1 MNAKCTD
8 VRHAAENQL
17 LMQKRADDDCPGGD
31 RRRENGRMIS
41 VIVPVYNVEKYL
53 RNCVDSILRQTYTDF
68 ELLLVD
74 DGSPDGCPQICDDYA
89 AHDPRVRVIHKPN
102 GGLISARNEGIRA
115 ARGSYVCI
123 LDGDD
128 WALGNMLQFIH
139 DTVSQSPEP
148 LDMVLFAA
156 HNVYADHMEETLNN
170 VPEGHY
176 DRERLEREVFP
187 YLLTDTR
194 KGLQVGVIQAH
205 TWDKAFKRELL
216 TEYYTRDE
224 RIRVFTDVP
233 MTYECLLRCRN
244 VYICNEPLYMYNK
257 TNEDSIRARSR
268 ENLLTKSFSYLVS
281 YMRAHLSGL
290 APSIDR
296 QLNEYAAMLI
306 IRTGK
311 WRARTDPSLRDAVR
325 HIKEGLRESEMLSF
339 VSVRGLPRKTG
350 AVILLLRMHLYM
362 PAMQLC
368 AARVRQ
374 EEKQSNRSG

>member
-1 MNAKCTD
+1 
-8 VRHAAENQL
+8 
-17 LMQKRADDDCPGGD
+17 
-31 RRRENGRMIS
+31 MIS

-53 RNCVDSILRQTYTDF
+53 RRCVDSILNQTCTDF

-89 AHDPRVRVIHKPN
+89 ARDPRVRVIHKPN

-115 ARGSYVCI
+115 ARGSYICI

-128 WALGNMLQFIH
+128 WALEKMLQFIH
-139 DTVSQSPEP
+139 DTVSQSSVP

-170 VPEGHY
+170 VPEGYY
-176 DRERLEREVFP
+176 DRERLEKEVFP
-187 YLLTDTR
+187 YLLTDR
-194 KGLQVGVIQAH
+194 RNGLQVGVIQAH
-205 TWDKAFKRELL
+205 TWDKAFRRELL
-216 TEYYTRDE
+216 AEHYTRDE

-233 MTYECLLRCRN
+233 MTYECLLHYRN
-244 VYICNEPLYMYNK
+244 AYICNEPLYMYNK

-268 ENLLTKSFSYLVS
+268 ENLLTKSFNYLIS
-281 YMRAHLSGL
+281 YMREHMSGL
-290 APSIDR
+290 GPSIDR

-311 WRARTDPSLRDAVR
+311 WRAMTDPSLRDAAR

-339 VSVRGLPRKTG
+339 VSVRGLPRKVGT
-350 AVILLLRMHLYM
+350 VILLLRMHLYM
-362 PAMQLC
+362 PAILLC

-374 EEKQSNRSG
+374 QEKQSSRTESVSNA